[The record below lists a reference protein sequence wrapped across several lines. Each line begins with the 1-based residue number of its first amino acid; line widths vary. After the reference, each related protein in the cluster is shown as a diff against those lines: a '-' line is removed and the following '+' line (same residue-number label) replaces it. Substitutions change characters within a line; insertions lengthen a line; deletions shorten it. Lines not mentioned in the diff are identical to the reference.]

1 VSSSPRLVRAR
12 WATGLAGA
20 LLAAA
25 LPLTA
30 GSASAA
36 DDATIDRPDAGGT
49 STADGGAPSV
59 RSQAAPDGSRLVI
72 NEAYVNG
79 TAAGAAYTHR
89 FVELFNPT
97 DAPVPLGGLSL
108 QYRSATGTAAATTV
122 VPLTGTVAPGGYFL
136 VRGSA
141 NSGTAGAELPA
152 ADQSATFASSGSSGT
167 VVLARGTSALTLPTG
182 DVKGRDDVLDLV
194 GYGTSNTFETAP
206 ATGQGVA
213 LSLQRG
219 AGADT
224 DSNVAD
230 LAAAAPTPCSTAG
243 CAGAE
248 PDPEP
253 DPEEVSIAD
262 VQGTGAASP
271 LAGRT
276 VTTTGVVTAA
286 FPTGGFNGVYLQTG
300 GTGGDAD
307 PTASHGVFVFGSAV
321 ARGVRVG
328 DTVTVTGQVVE
339 YNDLT
344 EINATSFAVAEQAQ
358 PAVKPSPVRF
368 PMGEAER
375 ERYEGMLVEPVG
387 TYTITNNY
395 STHQYGEIGLAP
407 GTEPLRQPTNE
418 ARPGTDAY
426 AALVASNAAALVT
439 LDDGASTNYLSAAN
453 QGTSVPWLT
462 PQNEV
467 RVGATTTFTEP
478 VVLDYRFGWKLQ
490 PTAQLTADD
499 AEGVRPVAEFSSTR
513 EAAPREVGGR
523 LSLATFNVLNYFP
536 TVGEEYAATTGATCS
551 YYRDRSGAN
560 ITVDDCG
567 PTGPRGA
574 ANDASLARQEAK
586 IVRAINDLDADVVS
600 LEEIENSR
608 HYGPDRDA
616 ALATLVAA
624 LNADAGAGTWAFVP
638 SPAAVPEDEDVIRTA
653 FIYRPAAVEPVGS
666 SAILD
671 DPRFANARQP
681 LSQGFKPKGHGD
693 DDVFAVIVNHFK
705 SKGSGSGPD
714 ADTGDGQGASNYSRV
729 RQSEALVEF
738 ATAEQQRLGTD
749 KVFLTGDFNA
759 YAAEDP
765 IVTLEQAG
773 YTDLAD
779 ELTDEETYQF
789 SGLIGSLDHVL
800 ATPAAR
806 AWVTGADVWNV
817 NAYESIAREY
827 SRYNANV
834 TDLVDASAF
843 RSSDHDPIKIGIDPG
858 EPPAALTPTRTH
870 AVATP
875 LGTVATVTA
884 KGGRPTG
891 TVTLLRDGRELT
903 KARLV
908 LGVAYFSPLH
918 YGFRTKGLS
927 VRYDGDG
934 RYAPSTSR

>member
-1 VSSSPRLVRAR
+1 MIRTR
-12 WATGLAGA
+12 LAGV
-20 LLAAA
+20 LA
-25 LPLTA
+25 
-30 GSASAA
+30 ASAA
-36 DDATIDRPDAGGT
+36 LASGLL
-49 STADGGAPSV
+49 SAPA
-59 RSQAAPDGSRLVI
+59 QAAPDGDQLVI

-97 DAPVPLGGLSL
+97 DEAVPLSGLSL

-136 VRGSA
+136 LRGSA
-141 NSGTAGAELPA
+141 NSGTAGAELPT
-152 ADQSATFASSGSSGT
+152 ADQTATFNSSGSAGT

-182 DVKGRDDVLDLV
+182 DVKGRDDVLDVV

-213 LSLQRG
+213 LSLQRD

-224 DSNVAD
+224 DSNAAD
-230 LAAAAPTPCSTAG
+230 LDAAAPTPCSAAG
-243 CAGAE
+243 CAGGE
-248 PDPEP
+248 PEP
-253 DPEEVSIAD
+253 EPEPTAVSIAD

-286 FPTGGFNGVYLQTG
+286 YPTGGFNGVYLQTG
-300 GTGGDAD
+300 GTGGDDA
-307 PTASHGVFVFGSAV
+307 PAASHGVFVFGTAV
-321 ARGVRVG
+321 AQGVQVG

-344 EINATSFAVAEQAQ
+344 EINATSFTKAAEPQ
-358 PAVKPSPVRF
+358 PAVKASPVRF
-368 PMGEAER
+368 PMAEAQR
-375 ERYEGMLVEPVG
+375 ERYEGMLVEPQG
-387 TYTITNNY
+387 SYTITNNY
-395 STHQYGEIGLAP
+395 ATHQYGEIGLAP

-418 ARPGTDAY
+418 ARPGSDAY
-426 AALVASNAAALVT
+426 AALVAANAEALVT

-453 QGTSVPWLT
+453 QGTPVPWLT
-462 PQNEV
+462 ATNEV

-478 VVLDYRFGWKLQ
+478 AVLDFRFGWKLQ
-490 PTAQLTADD
+490 PTGQLTADD
-499 AEGVRPVAEFSSTR
+499 AAGVRPVAEFSRTR
-513 EAAPREVGGR
+513 EPAPQPVGGR

-536 TVGEEYAATTGATCS
+536 TVGEEYAAATGARCT
-551 YYRDRSGAN
+551 YYRDRAGAN
-560 ITVDDCG
+560 ISVDDCG

-574 ANDASLARQEAK
+574 ANDASLERQQAK

-616 ALATLVAA
+616 ALASLVAA

-638 SPAAVPEDEDVIRTA
+638 SPATVPADEDVIRTA
-653 FIYRPAAVEPVGS
+653 FIYQPAAVEPVGQ

-671 DPRFANARQP
+671 DARFANARQP

-693 DDVFAVIVNHFK
+693 DDVFAVVVNHFK
-705 SKGSGSGPD
+705 SKGSGSGAD
-714 ADTGDGQGASNYSRV
+714 ADTGDGQGASNFSRV

-738 ATAEQQRLGTD
+738 ATAEQQRLSTD

-806 AWVTGADVWNV
+806 AWVTGADVWSI

-827 SRYNANV
+827 SRYNTNA
-834 TDLVDASAF
+834 TDLYDTSAF
-843 RSSDHDPIKIGIDPG
+843 RSSDHDPIKIGFDPG
-858 EPPAALTPTRTH
+858 EPPVALTPTRTH
-870 AVATP
+870 ALSTV

-891 TVTLLRDGRELT
+891 TVTLLRDGRELA
-903 KARLV
+903 KAKLV
-908 LGVAYFSPLH
+908 LGVAYFSPLQ

-927 VRYDGDG
+927 VRYDGDA